1 MIDEASVRAVLNTIV
16 DPCSVVAGV
25 AAGIEEMGL
34 VRHLEVLEGPNGAI
48 IRVTIGVTEPGCL
61 MGVPFA
67 NEAQKRLLALPS
79 VACVEVT
86 LDHALDWKPED
97 MSAEY
102 QARLA
107 AFRSARRVA
116 LGLHPTRSEEMAHR
130 RERAQT
136 EQERVPNSPSPT

>member
-1 MIDEASVRAVLNTIV
+1 
-16 DPCSVVAGV
+16 
-25 AAGIEEMGL
+25 
-34 VRHLEVLEGPNGAI
+34 
-48 IRVTIGVTEPGCL
+48 GCL

-107 AFRSARRVA
+107 AYRSARRVA
-116 LGLHPTRSEEMAHR
+116 LGIRLTRREEMAHR

-136 EQERVPNSPSPT
+136 EQERVPNSQSLTLSKGTPWYTHTCNGSPQATLGAPTAPLTGRMPG

>member
-25 AAGIEEMGL
+25 AAGIDEMGL
-34 VRHLEVLEGPNGAI
+34 VRYLEVLEGPKGAT

-67 NEAQKRLLALPS
+67 NEAQKRLQALPG

-86 LDHALDWKPED
+86 LDRAFDWMPED
-97 MSAEY
+97 MAPEY

-107 AFRSARRVA
+107 AYRSARRAA
-116 LGLHPTRSEEMAHR
+116 LGISFARREEMAHR
-130 RERAQT
+130 RERART
-136 EQERVPNSPSPT
+136 EHEGVPNSPSPT